1 MGAAC
6 GATPDHHRFP
16 SAHFHGMTAVDVPH
30 RAAHL
35 RLLVPHQTP
44 RSLSA
49 VLRYRSTDPF
59 AVTVSFTGSG
69 DAVEW
74 VFARDL
80 LLTALAE
87 GHCGDGDVR
96 VRLLIPPG
104 CGPADAL
111 AMRITLASPDGHAE
125 IEADVCD
132 FRMFLDRALAELALL
147 LAE

>member
-1 MGAAC
+1 MSNQ
-6 GATPDHHRFP
+6 P
-16 SAHFHGMTAVDVPH
+16 SVDIDSSVQ
-30 RAAHL
+30 L

-132 FRMFLDRALAELALL
+132 FRMFLDRALGVVPAGNEYRFVDVDAELALL